1 MPSGFPSLQ
10 QNKVMAT
17 SGFIQSIRLEKLGE
31 IRFCLLK
38 SRKQNYWRIIVQRF
52 ILPSGEDGYVYI
64 TFYLI
69 LNYDTKDYTLRL
81 VRWGSEDS

>member
-1 MPSGFPSLQ
+1 MPSGFPSLL

-31 IRFCLLK
+31 IRFCLL
-38 SRKQNYWRIIVQRF
+38 RAENRITGELSYKDSSF
-52 ILPSGEDGYVYI
+52 LLGEDGYVYI

-81 VRWGSEDS
+81 VRWRGEDS